1 MPHSSFL
8 PHKRCPWLTAAAAV
22 VLVVVL
28 ALALVVGIGGRGGS
42 DGAASTCADVEFI
55 GAAGSGQREVD
66 AETDL
71 IGDDGVGSIVAGPTG
86 ISATI
91 LRRTPR

>member
-1 MPHSSFL
+1 MPHSSFP
-8 PHKRCPWLTAAAAV
+8 PHKRRPWLTAAAAV

-42 DGAASTCADVEFI
+42 DGAASTCADVEFL
-55 GAAGSGQREVD
+55 GAAGSAASWQ
-66 AETDL
+66 T
-71 IGDDGVGSIVAGPTG
+71 PTG